1 MNTMITAANIA
12 PYWPEYFIALTIC
25 NKPTPTGVIESL
37 VVKINAMKNSFHTDM
52 KLKIVTVMLD
62 SRFEWEKWKDINL
75 FASPN
80 N

>member
-37 VVKINAMKNSFHTDM
+37 VVKINAMKNSFHTDI
-52 KLKIVTVMLD
+52 KLKIVTVIM
-62 SRFEWEKWKDINL
+62 
-75 FASPN
+75 AG
-80 N
+80 